1 MSIFNKLFFLLIFL
15 SISCA
20 SKKLLSI
27 YRIELNEGRD
37 SGIGIPI
44 TASNS
49 HIYPSFNDKNIYKDS
64 LNHGNIIIEKLNKK
78 YMFTY
83 VSQKDTIKGQL
94 MLFPYPFTDYVR
106 GIDIET
112 LADRT
117 YVMYNVKRFYR
128 VGVWEFRTPLG
139 IEYFDYSI
147 SFEKMKK
154 NVFTEI
160 LKSN

>member
-1 MSIFNKLFFLLIFL
+1 MAILDKLFFLLIFL
-15 SISCA
+15 SMSCA

-44 TASNS
+44 TASNPY
-49 HIYPSFNDKNIYKDS
+49 IYPSFNDKNIYKDS
-64 LNHGNIIIEKLNKK
+64 LNDGNIIIEKLKTE
-78 YMFTY
+78 YLFTY

-94 MLFPYPFTDYVR
+94 MLFTYPFTNFVR
-106 GIDIET
+106 EIDIET

-139 IEYFDYSI
+139 KEYFDYSI
-147 SFEKMKK
+147 SFENMKQ
-154 NVFTEI
+154 NVFTEF
-160 LKSN
+160 

>member
-1 MSIFNKLFFLLIFL
+1 MATINKLFSILIFL

-20 SKKLLSI
+20 SKKLFSV

-44 TASNS
+44 TASNPY
-49 HIYPSFNDKNIYKDS
+49 IYPSFNDKNIYKDS
-64 LNHGNIIIEKLNKK
+64 LDDGHIIIEKLKTE
-78 YMFTY
+78 YTFTY
-83 VSQKDTIKGQL
+83 VTQKDTIKGQL

-117 YVMYNVKRFYR
+117 YIMYNVKRFYR

-139 IEYFDYSI
+139 KEYFDYSI

-154 NVFTEI
+154 NVFTEF
-160 LKSN
+160 

>member
-1 MSIFNKLFFLLIFL
+1 MAILNKLFFLLIFL

-20 SKKLLSI
+20 SKKLLSV
-27 YRIELNEGRD
+27 YRIELNESRD

-49 HIYPSFNDKNIYKDS
+49 HIYPSFNDKNIFKDT
-64 LNHGNIIIEKLNKK
+64 LNNGSIIIEKLKTK

-83 VSQKDTIKGQL
+83 VSQTDTIKGQL
-94 MLFPYPFTDYVR
+94 MLFTYPFTDYVR
-106 GIDIET
+106 EIDIET

-117 YVMYNVKRFYR
+117 YVIYNVKRFYR

-139 IEYFDYSI
+139 KEYFDYSI
-147 SFEKMKK
+147 SLEKMKK

-160 LKSN
+160 IKSN